1 MEVILTALA
10 AGVGSS
16 VASEALRVP
25 TLRDAKLALVARKK
39 SGSGNLD
46 VKVQGSPNGEDW
58 FDWLSFTQLV
68 DASGSEEI
76 PAPSVSWPF
85 QRTIRTVGGTAVY
98 DIWVFE
104 NGIYGG
110 RRA

>member
-1 MEVILTALA
+1 MTALA
-10 AGVGSS
+10 AGVGSG
-16 VASEALRVP
+16 VASAALQVP
-25 TLRDAKLALVARKK
+25 ALRDAKLALVARKK

-58 FDWLSFTQLV
+58 FDWVSFTQLV
-68 DASGSEEI
+68 DASGTEEI
-76 PAPSVSWPF
+76 PAPSAPWPWL
-85 QRTIRTVGGTAVY
+85 RTVRTVGGTAVY